1 MPHASVP
8 SFFINNS
15 PQALDTHERPRKP
28 RQQFS
33 MAKRLRDLDD
43 GPSDADIERFS
54 DVTQTCPSC
63 GTTLYDD
70 VEVCWNCGHALG
82 AERKIEIPLWMWIT
96 AAGLLSLAI
105 IGMLVRW

>member
-1 MPHASVP
+1 MPRCLLFSSTTRRRLFTCSNAPGSRA
-8 SFFINNS
+8 NNS
-15 PQALDTHERPRKP
+15 AWPSASAIDH
-28 RQQFS
+28 
-33 MAKRLRDLDD
+33 

-96 AAGLLSLAI
+96 AAGLLALAI

>member
-1 MPHASVP
+1 MSPNAVP
-8 SFFINNS
+8 GVFCQHTAGAAPTI
-15 PQALDTHERPRKP
+15 HR
-28 RQQFS
+28 

-70 VEVCWNCGHALG
+70 VEVCWKCGHALG
-82 AERKIEIPLWMWIT
+82 SERRQGLPLWLWIT
-96 AAGLLSLAI
+96 AAGLLALAI
-105 IGMLVRW
+105 GGMLLRL

>member
-1 MPHASVP
+1 M
-8 SFFINNS
+8 
-15 PQALDTHERPRKP
+15 LERPRKP

-96 AAGLLSLAI
+96 AAGLLALAI